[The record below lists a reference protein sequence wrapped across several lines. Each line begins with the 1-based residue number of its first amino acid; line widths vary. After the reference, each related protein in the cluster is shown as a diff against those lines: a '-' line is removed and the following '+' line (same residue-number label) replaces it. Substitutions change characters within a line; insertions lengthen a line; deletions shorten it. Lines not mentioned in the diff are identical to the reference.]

1 MDARSTA
8 LKSNTQPKLKGL
20 RITNMSIVGLLL
32 TLVFSSTISCVQRP
46 CREPRSPELDQ
57 TKRPGESPS
66 LAAATPTT
74 EDLSHLPARVRI
86 FKADGSRQCDRK
98 PGMSVEVM
106 QRELAGISVYN
117 QEKKPDGLA
126 RIQLCGS
133 PSGMINVYEIDR
145 QALKQAEERGFR
157 RLEE

>member
-1 MDARSTA
+1 MTA
-8 LKSNTQPKLKGL
+8 TA
-20 RITNMSIVGLLL
+20 
-32 TLVFSSTISCVQRP
+32 
-46 CREPRSPELDQ
+46 
-57 TKRPGESPS
+57 PS
-66 LAAATPTT
+66 T
-74 EDLSHLPARVRI
+74 EDLSHLPARVRV

-145 QALKQAEERGFR
+145 QSLKQAEERGFR